1 MLPWVGPERIK
12 KIRSLCIVLE
22 NKGLAGIFGSH
33 LQDSLIIMNSIWWKW
48 PYFIFFL
55 QKLSIKTV
63 EEVVSDFLNSRT
75 HHKRD
80 EDDHMP
86 NYLNIKFGGFGEYLK
101 YHFNAQIY
109 KMINL

>member
-1 MLPWVGPERIK
+1 MKMTMNL
-12 KIRSLCIVLE
+12 VL
-22 NKGLAGIFGSH
+22 L
-33 LQDSLIIMNSIWWKW
+33 LTL
-48 PYFIFFL
+48 FL

-80 EDDHMP
+80 EDDHMMP

-101 YHFNAQIY
+101 NYFNVKNY
-109 KMINL
+109 KMVYL